1 MFFPTRRFLASFAVV
16 LLFAHQAE
24 LNAQAIAQ
32 WDFEGS
38 LDATTQSQPLV
49 GEFATP
55 AFETVFDF
63 EEKEFGEDV
72 AEVCR
77 FEQGTY
83 FRMYHGLSPNAGG
96 AYVNQYTLILDVMY
110 PEAFGPDDPDG
121 LLGTTGWQAL
131 YQTNETNTNDGDW
144 FVNPTGGIGIS
155 GNYPGSV
162 PDGQWH
168 RLALAVDLVA
178 GTYTSYI
185 NGERVQQNTGQTVD
199 GRFALGES
207 VLIFADESGET
218 AGGYVS
224 SIQIRDVAMTDAELA
239 EMGGPTAEGIPLPE
253 CLGPR
258 CCLNR
263 QFRVNYIADSNTVVA
278 SWASLEGDEA
288 FELLR
293 NGEPVSEI
301 LSADTV
307 SFEDRDPPA
316 GGAGVEYV
324 LRHLQ
329 GGEEEVSCSS
339 PVDTFACPDRLDCRV
354 DQVTSTVTLG
364 WSAGINLPVTGFS
377 LRRDG
382 EEIAALEATET
393 SYTDV
398 VAEAGRYNYTVAILG
413 EDGEICDTALACLA
427 VVTGIDLGPGIEGV
441 INQYDFSGDLSSST
455 GGQDLLPFI
464 SSPLDPAFD
473 EPGYD
478 FEDMVI
484 GEEEAEVASF
494 TRGTFFQLLTG
505 FEPNGGGNY
514 TNQYTLIMDVMFPEG
529 SLLES
534 GWAALY
540 NTNPPAGNDGDW
552 FVQNANR
559 GIGISGN
566 YAGEVLPDTWH
577 RLALVVDLVEGSYTS
592 YIDGNQVQQ
601 NTGET
606 LDGRFSLYSIN
617 DGALEGFSIFADDT
631 GDNSSGYVNSVQVR
645 DVAMPAGEIAAL
657 GGPSAE
663 GIPVLPPYTCPMGLQ
678 CCADQQ
684 GGGVSLSWEGGVGM
698 AGLEIFRDGE
708 SIASIAV
715 DESSFIDQGAPPGDH
730 VYEIRATG
738 EEKCGNLPL
747 TCNVL
752 LFDEEDYIL
761 FEGFDCYRTD
771 EELAAA
777 GWEAVEDNAPLEDQR
792 WTITNPSGR
801 ANPPSANG
809 KPTTGGFVISEYA
822 SASLDVPGSGASHDL
837 WSPSFSTVG
846 HDEVWLHMDA
856 SVQLNNNGDAV
867 FDVDVSSDDGAT
879 WDNVYRRIAPA
890 RMVEPLPSLDLD
902 NVDGAYGR
910 LHVDLSEFA
919 ADQDSVRFR
928 LRHFEPTWDWW
939 IAVDNVLV
947 DDKAP
952 GGNIEV
958 LPLVDFSD
966 EAVPQDWDVYPGD
979 GSEGLRPWNVDDICT
994 VSLLN
999 AGLDFPDMAD
1009 GRQLHHFDEYFAM
1022 VDPVCTGD
1030 VMDEYMVTPPMD
1042 CSAYEQVFLHARS
1055 SILASGDTIAEILLS
1070 LDGGETWEEEPIF
1083 SYSAGGLS
1091 VAGEEPY
1098 YNEFVFELP
1107 RAAGEI
1113 DVAIGFHYST
1123 GGLPGLQTWWAL
1135 DDIAVTASGADGPGP
1150 QPGAQEFIRGDAD
1163 DNGSLQ
1169 LTDGI
1174 YILNFLFLGGAAP
1187 GCTESADADNNGA
1200 VQLTDGIYILNFL
1213 FLGGA
1218 DTPLPGGFACGPDPD
1233 EEGSPL
1239 DSGCEDYSSC
1249 P

>member
-1 MFFPTRRFLASFAVV
+1 MSFSTRWFFSSFAIV
-16 LLFAHQAE
+16 LLFAHHAE
-24 LNAQAIAQ
+24 LKAQAIAQ

-96 AYVNQYTLILDVMY
+96 AYVNQYTLIIDVMY

-199 GRFALGES
+199 GRFSLGES

-382 EEIAALEATET
+382 VEIAALEATET

-441 INQYDFSGDLSSST
+441 INQYDFNGDLSSST

-464 SSPLDPAFD
+464 SPPLDPAFD

-478 FEDMVI
+478 FEDAVI
-484 GEEEAEVASF
+484 GEEEAEVATF
-494 TRGTFFQLLTG
+494 TRGTFFQLFTG
-505 FEPNGGGNY
+505 FEPNGGGGY

-559 GIGISGN
+559 GIGIGGN

-577 RLALVVDLVEGSYTS
+577 RLALVVDLVEGTYTS

-645 DVAMPAGEIAAL
+645 DVAMPAGQIAAL

-684 GGGVSLSWEGGVGM
+684 SRDVTLSWEGGAGM
-698 AGLEIFRDGE
+698 AGLEIFRNGE

-715 DESSFIDQGAPPGDH
+715 DESTFTDQEVPPGNH

-738 EEKCGNLPL
+738 EEECGNLPL
-747 TCNVL
+747 SCNAL
-752 LFDEEDYIL
+752 LFAEEDYIL

-777 GWEAVEDNAPLEDQR
+777 GWEAVEANAPLEDQR

-801 ANPPSANG
+801 ANPPGANG

-822 SASLDVPGSGASHDL
+822 SASLDVPGSGASHDF

-856 SVQLNNNGDAV
+856 SVQLNNNGDAI
-867 FDVDVSSDDGAT
+867 FDVDVSTDDGAT

-910 LHVDLSEFA
+910 MHIDLSEFA

-947 DDKAP
+947 DSIAP

-966 EAVPQDWDVYPGD
+966 EAV
-979 GSEGLRPWNVDDICT
+979 
-994 VSLLN
+994 
-999 AGLDFPDMAD
+999 
-1009 GRQLHHFDEYFAM
+1009 
-1022 VDPVCTGD
+1022 
-1030 VMDEYMVTPPMD
+1030 
-1042 CSAYEQVFLHARS
+1042 
-1055 SILASGDTIAEILLS
+1055 
-1070 LDGGETWEEEPIF
+1070 
-1083 SYSAGGLS
+1083 
-1091 VAGEEPY
+1091 
-1098 YNEFVFELP
+1098 
-1107 RAAGEI
+1107 
-1113 DVAIGFHYST
+1113 
-1123 GGLPGLQTWWAL
+1123 
-1135 DDIAVTASGADGPGP
+1135 
-1150 QPGAQEFIRGDAD
+1150 
-1163 DNGSLQ
+1163 
-1169 LTDGI
+1169 
-1174 YILNFLFLGGAAP
+1174 
-1187 GCTESADADNNGA
+1187 
-1200 VQLTDGIYILNFL
+1200 
-1213 FLGGA
+1213 
-1218 DTPLPGGFACGPDPD
+1218 
-1233 EEGSPL
+1233 
-1239 DSGCEDYSSC
+1239 
-1249 P
+1249 